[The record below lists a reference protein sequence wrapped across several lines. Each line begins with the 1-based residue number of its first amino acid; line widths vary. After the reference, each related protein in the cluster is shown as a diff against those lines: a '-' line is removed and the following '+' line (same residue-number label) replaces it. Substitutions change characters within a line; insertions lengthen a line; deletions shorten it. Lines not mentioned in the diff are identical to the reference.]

1 MIPVYFLVTLAQY
14 TAHFHVAKVERCCFS
29 VVLQGMNPA
38 DYLDVDSPAQR
49 GKKTKKRRKVE
60 RNTKL
65 SRSLDSLKELHG
77 KKKSQCFFLPTTY
90 PCYCRTSCFCYVLC
104 NFGNSYKFSFLLRF
118 LIHNFCALLLSI
130 IQ

>member
-1 MIPVYFLVTLAQY
+1 
-14 TAHFHVAKVERCCFS
+14 
-29 VVLQGMNPA
+29 MNPA

-77 KKKSQCFFLPTTY
+77 KNKVVVVRPRGY
-90 PCYCRTSCFCYVLC
+90 
-104 NFGNSYKFSFLLRF
+104 LLE
-118 LIHNFCALLLSI
+118 L
-130 IQ
+130 

>member
-1 MIPVYFLVTLAQY
+1 
-14 TAHFHVAKVERCCFS
+14 
-29 VVLQGMNPA
+29 MNPA

-77 KKKSQCFFLPTTY
+77 KNKVVVVRPWGYLL
-90 PCYCRTSCFCYVLC
+90 VL
-104 NFGNSYKFSFLLRF
+104 
-118 LIHNFCALLLSI
+118 
-130 IQ
+130 

>member
-1 MIPVYFLVTLAQY
+1 
-14 TAHFHVAKVERCCFS
+14 
-29 VVLQGMNPA
+29 MNPA

-77 KKKSQCFFLPTTY
+77 KNKVVVVRPRGYLL
-90 PCYCRTSCFCYVLC
+90 VL
-104 NFGNSYKFSFLLRF
+104 
-118 LIHNFCALLLSI
+118 
-130 IQ
+130 